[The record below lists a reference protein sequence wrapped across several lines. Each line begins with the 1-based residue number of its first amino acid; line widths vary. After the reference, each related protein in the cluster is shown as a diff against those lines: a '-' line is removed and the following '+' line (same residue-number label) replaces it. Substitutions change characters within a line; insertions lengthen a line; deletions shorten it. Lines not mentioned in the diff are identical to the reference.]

1 MNTKLPPQTLL
12 PITEDDIVDYLLNT
26 PDFFERHAELL
37 ASVQLV
43 GPHGGRAISLQE
55 RQALM
60 LREKIKQS
68 EAKVMGMIRNAHDNM
83 GLEIKLQSWL
93 CDLLKVRMPVD
104 IPHTLTNSLRKSF
117 DLPYAVLRL
126 WDLPTAL
133 QNATTMADSNSALS
147 FTRPVN
153 SAFKQH
159 VSDLRIAFCG
169 KQLSNPDQQQMAC
182 DLVASDPA
190 HACSAE
196 SSDAVAPVL
205 ASLALL
211 PIRATTAADG
221 SAKTCGLLLLGSY
234 QADRFS
240 EDMGL
245 EFLQNFAALANAAL
259 SRLYAD

>member
-1 MNTKLPPQTLL
+1 MNSNIPPQALS
-12 PITEDDIVDYLLNT
+12 PITEDDIADYLLNT
-26 PDFFERHAELL
+26 PDFFKRHAELL

-93 CDLLKVRMPVD
+93 CDLLKVRVPVD
-104 IPHTLTNSLRKSF
+104 IPHTLTTSLCQSF

-133 QNATTMADSNSALS
+133 QNATTMANSNSALS
-147 FTRPVN
+147 FTWAVNPV
-153 SAFKQH
+153 FQQY
-159 VSDLRIAFCG
+159 VSDLLIAFCG
-169 KQLSNPDQQQMAC
+169 KQLSSPDLQQMAC
-182 DLVASDPA
+182 ELVSSDPA
-190 HACSAE
+190 YACEAE
-196 SSDAVAPVL
+196 LSDAAAPVL

-211 PIRATTAADG
+211 PIRAMTVAGG
-221 SAKTCGLLLLGSY
+221 SAKTCGLLLLGSD
-234 QADRFS
+234 QADRFT

-245 EFLQNFAALANAAL
+245 EFLQNFAALANSAL

>member
-1 MNTKLPPQTLL
+1 MNSKLPPQTLS
-12 PITEDDIVDYLLNT
+12 PITEDDIADYLLNT

-68 EAKVMGMIRNAHDNM
+68 EAKVMGMIRHAHDNM
-83 GLEIKLQSWL
+83 GLEIKLQNWL

-104 IPHTLTNSLRKSF
+104 IPRTLTTSLCKSF

-126 WDLPTAL
+126 WDLPIAL
-133 QNATTMADSNSALS
+133 QNAIPMTRSNNVLS

-153 SAFKQH
+153 PVFKQH

-169 KQLSNPDQQQMAC
+169 KQLLDPELQQMAC
-182 DLVASDPA
+182 ELVLSDLTHARTSEPGVA
-190 HACSAE
+190 AE
-196 SSDAVAPVL
+196 PVL

-211 PIRATTAADG
+211 PIRAITASDG
-221 SAKTCGLLLLGSY
+221 NAKTSGLLLLGSD
-234 QADRFS
+234 QVDRFS
-240 EDMGL
+240 EGMGL
-245 EFLQNFAALANAAL
+245 EFLQNFVALANAAL